1 MFRFAQCLSVYVA
14 IAALS
19 GCQGVV
25 LAPHPRK
32 PVVVHKAGPPA
43 HAPAHGHKR
52 KHDHGHKRKHQS
64 GPELLFD
71 AGLGVYV
78 VAGHAD
84 IYFHDGWFIRVHNG
98 SWQVSATLDGSW
110 QAKSAAW
117 VPSSLRFKHHG
128 KKQKARGRGVAKP
141 AW

>member
-1 MFRFAQCLSVYVA
+1 MFRFAQCLSVFVA
-14 IAALS
+14 IVTLS

-25 LAPHPRK
+25 LAPHPGK
-32 PVVVHKAGPPA
+32 LVFHHKAGPPA
-43 HAPAHGHKR
+43 HAPAHGHR
-52 KHDHGHKRKHQS
+52 HKHQS

-71 AGLGVYV
+71 SGLGVYV
-78 VAGHAD
+78 VVGHTN
-84 IYFHDGWFIRVHNG
+84 IYFHDDWFIRVHNG

-117 VPSSLRFKHHG
+117 VPSSLRSKHHG
-128 KKQKARGRGVAKP
+128 KKQKSRGHGAAKP

>member
-1 MFRFAQCLSVYVA
+1 MSRFAQHLSIYVA
-14 IAALS
+14 IVTLG

-25 LAPHPRK
+25 LAPHPRAA
-32 PVVVHKAGPPA
+32 VVVHKAGPPA

-52 KHDHGHKRKHQS
+52 KHQS

-71 AGLGVYV
+71 SGLGVYV
-78 VAGHAD
+78 VVGYTD

-98 SWQVSATLDGSW
+98 SWQISTTLDGSW
-110 QAKSAAW
+110 QVKSAAW
-117 VPSSLRFKHHG
+117 VPSSLRSKHHG
-128 KKQKARGRGVAKP
+128 KKQKARGRGAAKP

>member
-1 MFRFAQCLSVYVA
+1 MFRFAQCLSIFVA
-14 IAALS
+14 IVTLS

-25 LAPHPRK
+25 LAPHPSK

-43 HAPAHGHKR
+43 HAPGHGHR
-52 KHDHGHKRKHQS
+52 RKHQS

-71 AGLGVYV
+71 SGLGVYV
-78 VAGHAD
+78 VVGHTD

-110 QAKSAAW
+110 KAKSAAW
-117 VPSSLRFKHHG
+117 VPSSLRSKHHG
-128 KKQKARGRGVAKP
+128 KKQKARGRGAAKP